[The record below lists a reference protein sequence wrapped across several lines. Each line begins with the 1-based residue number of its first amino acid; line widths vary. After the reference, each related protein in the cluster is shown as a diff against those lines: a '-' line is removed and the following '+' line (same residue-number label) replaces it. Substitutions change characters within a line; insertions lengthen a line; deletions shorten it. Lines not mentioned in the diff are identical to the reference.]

1 MLAGLLPATAG
12 AAWLEASSTHFVVY
26 ANDSERDIRLFSQQL
41 ERFHAA
47 MSVMT
52 GIRPEAPSPS
62 SRVTIFIVSGEREV
76 RSLYGATREN
86 VSAFYIPRAGGSV
99 AIVPRITTGTTVLD
113 FSMTALLHEYAHHYL
128 MSISRF
134 PAPRWYSEGSAE
146 FFASASFEKDG
157 SVGIGRPA
165 HHRAGELFY
174 GKDVPVSELLD
185 PANAKR
191 RPSNDDN
198 YYGRSWLLVH
208 YLTFGGERQG
218 QLQRYL
224 RLLVSGSSPGDAARE
239 AFGDF
244 DRLEKDLDAY
254 LSQGQINYLK
264 MPAAR
269 LETGPIA
276 VRAMRA
282 GEAAIMPV
290 RIRSRRGVSTKQA
303 LALLPDAR
311 EIAMRF
317 PDDPAVLSA
326 LAEAEHDAGNDREAI
341 VAADAAIA
349 RDPTQVNAYV
359 QKGYSLFRIAASDAD
374 PVGAFT
380 RARQP
385 FLELNR
391 LENNHPLP
399 LIYYYLS
406 FLEQKTEPTPTAIA
420 GLKRAADLAPF
431 DLSLRMMLARQQV
444 LQRQFAEARASL
456 APIAFNPHGGTMAG
470 AAQRIIARID
480 SDPAWDGKDFD
491 ALAEPTDKESTSA
504 SSPAR

>member
-1 MLAGLLPATAG
+1 
-12 AAWLEASSTHFVVY
+12 
-26 ANDSERDIRLFSQQL
+26 
-41 ERFHAA
+41 

-52 GIRPEAPSPS
+52 GIRPETPGPS
-62 SRVTIFIVSGEREV
+62 SRVTVFIVSSEAEV
-76 RSLYGATREN
+76 RSLYGSTREN
-86 VSAFYIPRAGGSV
+86 IGAFYIPRAGSSV

-113 FSMTALLHEYAHHYL
+113 FSMIALLHEYAHHFL
-128 MSISRF
+128 MSITRF

-157 SVGIGRPA
+157 SVGVGRPA

-174 GKDVPVSELLD
+174 GKDVPVAELLD
-185 PANAKR
+185 PGKTSR
-191 RPSNDDN
+191 RSSKDDN

-208 YLTFGGERQG
+208 YLTFSAARQG
-218 QLQRYL
+218 QLGRYL
-224 RLLVSGSSPGDAARE
+224 KLLVDGKSSGDAARE
-239 AFGDF
+239 ALGDF
-244 DRLEKDLDAY
+244 GRLEKDLDAY
-254 LSQGQINYLK
+254 LSQGQINYLRL
-264 MPAAR
+264 PASR

-276 VRAMRA
+276 VRALRA

-311 EIAMRF
+311 GIAARF

-326 LAEAEHDAGNDREAI
+326 LAEAEHDAGNDKEAI
-341 VAADAAIA
+341 SAADAAIA
-349 RDPTQVNAYV
+349 LDPTQVNAYV
-359 QKGYSLFRIAASDAD
+359 QKGYSLFHMAATDAD
-374 PVGAFT
+374 PVGAYT

-406 FLEQKTEPTPTAIA
+406 FLEQKAEPTPTAIA

-431 DLSLRMMLARQQV
+431 DLGLRMMLARQQV
-444 LQRQFAEARASL
+444 LQRQFAEAGEEESS
-456 APIAFNPHGGTMAG
+456 APA
-470 AAQRIIARID
+470 
-480 SDPAWDGKDFD
+480 
-491 ALAEPTDKESTSA
+491 
-504 SSPAR
+504 PAR